1 VGWPG
6 SRHLRVPWFKP
17 DERVRFVKCNLF
29 TSKMSDSP
37 LVFAM
42 ANMVG
47 HHVQVQTMNGQV
59 YEGIFHATD
68 LSRAEDGPGVALR
81 KAYKKTNVKAAS
93 PFNDKKEAPS
103 RDRICHELLISG
115 SNVAQISV
123 VGMNLAFT
131 APPPPGAD
139 GFTDTGIS
147 GGHGQAQEREL
158 QAWKPDNNDAFGDM
172 SMDTGATGWT
182 PEEMFAKNARDHNYK
197 SEYDE
202 LEYTTSINKKD
213 PKYLQRLKD
222 AERVAR
228 EIQKGVGVGNSTN
241 PHLLADR
248 GIESNMTEEELH
260 ASVIRP
266 KGPNRYVPPSQRSKG
281 GPPSKPPQSYSAA
294 SKPNDSKAQGGGN
307 GPSPPK
313 STSPTGRNNKAP
325 PSVWNQ
331 QRELK
336 ADPTTK
342 ARTSKSPD
350 VVTQDLKQFSKDLK
364 LNLKTDGKDA
374 KAKDKKLNPAA
385 SEFKMSVKAPAF
397 VMPGSAPAAVEAQP
411 VTPTFQQPQGVYP
424 GMMQMQMAQG
434 QQQMRVAY
442 PPNAMAY
449 QQQQQA
455 QMAAY
460 QQQMAQ
466 MAQQGYSQ
474 QMYQQQQQMLAQ
486 QQQQQQQAAAGY
498 PKGVLAQP
506 QMQVMQ
512 SMSPQMG
519 QMTAQMA
526 GFRSVQGVMPPAQM
540 QAQALAQQQGLQ
552 SAQAAAP
559 QPDGGNPLQ
568 QGQASN
574 QPTE

>member
-1 VGWPG
+1 MHAGPLRDVSPLLCLSRVALACYAPPSSPTPLSHAHTHTHTHGPRPSLPPRRGGVCWRPSFYLSSQTGWLRFPPVG
-6 SRHLRVPWFKP
+6 SRCPR
-17 DERVRFVKCNLF
+17 
-29 TSKMSDSP
+29 
-37 LVFAM
+37 
-42 ANMVG
+42 
-47 HHVQVQTMNGQV
+47 
-59 YEGIFHATD
+59 
-68 LSRAEDGPGVALR
+68 
-81 KAYKKTNVKAAS
+81 
-93 PFNDKKEAPS
+93 
-103 RDRICHELLISG
+103 
-115 SNVAQISV
+115 
-123 VGMNLAFT
+123 
-131 APPPPGAD
+131 
-139 GFTDTGIS
+139 
-147 GGHGQAQEREL
+147 
-158 QAWKPDNNDAFGDM
+158 
-172 SMDTGATGWT
+172 
-182 PEEMFAKNARDHNYK
+182 
-197 SEYDE
+197 
-202 LEYTTSINKKD
+202 TSINKKD

-486 QQQQQQQAAAGY
+486 QQQQQQQQAAAGY

-506 QMQVMQ
+506 QSKLPPPLLPPPYTPPPPPLTPPTHVLETPHTH
-512 SMSPQMG
+512 SHAL
-519 QMTAQMA
+519 T
-526 GFRSVQGVMPPAQM
+526 RSDTNTRRLVHANALSCGDIAAPVLSLFPAQV
-540 QAQALAQQQGLQ
+540 
-552 SAQAAAP
+552 
-559 QPDGGNPLQ
+559 
-568 QGQASN
+568 
-574 QPTE
+574 